1 MQHTFDLA
9 QLVGGH
15 VFAFL
20 LIFTR
25 FGAAFMF
32 LPGIGETYVAP
43 RVRLI
48 LALAIALLLT
58 PVLGDRLPP
67 QPSEVS
73 MLAILLAVEATLGTF
88 LGLTVRLMLGA
99 LDFAGQ
105 LIALQLG
112 ISSVIAFNPAMASQG
127 SLPGSI
133 LGTAGLVLVFAT
145 GLHHLLIE
153 GIVASYD
160 VMPPGLGTFNAA
172 ALGQAFVTSVG
183 ESFKVAVM
191 MAAPFVIIG
200 MIFNVGLALLNRLQ
214 PALQIFFVGLPL
226 QIYFGLAAFA
236 TLIGAIMS
244 LWLNHMADSYSELG
258 LIAPG

>member
-1 MQHTFDLA
+1 MQHTYDLA
-9 QLVGGH
+9 QLVGGN

-25 FGAAFMF
+25 FGSAFMF

-58 PVLGDRLPP
+58 P
-67 QPSEVS
+67 
-73 MLAILLAVEATLGTF
+73 MLAGHLPGQPTEIAALATLLIVEATIGVF

-112 ISSVIAFNPAMASQG
+112 ISSVIAFNPAMATQG

-133 LGTAGLVLVFAT
+133 LGTVGLVLVFAT

-153 GIVASYD
+153 GIVASYS
-160 VMPPGLGTFNAA
+160 VMPPGLATFNAT
-172 ALGQAFVTSVG
+172 ALGQAFVTAVG
-183 ESFKVAVM
+183 ESFKVAIM
-191 MAAPFVIIG
+191 MSAPFIVIG
-200 MIFNVGLALLNRLQ
+200 TIFNVGLALLNRLQ

-236 TLIGAIMS
+236 TLIGALMS
-244 LWLNHMADSYSELG
+244 IWLNHMADSYSELG